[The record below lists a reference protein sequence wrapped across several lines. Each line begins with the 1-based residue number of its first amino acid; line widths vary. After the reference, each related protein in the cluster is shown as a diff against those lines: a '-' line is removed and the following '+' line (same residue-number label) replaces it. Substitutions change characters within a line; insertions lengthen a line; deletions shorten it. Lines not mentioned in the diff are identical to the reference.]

1 MCGQTDN
8 GNIRRLRYPYAL
20 LDSIRGM
27 MLGLMLGDVRDSGSA
42 QLKSGAVTQLM
53 CFTADALIRQ
63 EIANA
68 VVGRRED
75 PNRQLRH
82 SLLRWGE
89 LHGQSSPNQRP
100 PLDGWLAR
108 VSLLAEHREPSRA
121 TELALPGL
129 GEGISLAYDNNAD
142 ADGMLRSLPLA
153 TLALSVPTSDLAAW
167 FSGSTGLTQGHPE
180 AWTASSLLGV
190 MAGVMLARTYEQG
203 SADLD
208 PLPALRQQLNFH
220 PDDPLCDRVIGL
232 LAEHAVFCPGRLA
245 SLSDDASA
253 GSVLLGGLY
262 LWRTCRDAT
271 PSEIRPLAAS
281 AAAPHQ
287 VAALAGAI
295 LGLEQGSEWLDFDE
309 VSRHELAWVVDRLA
323 QDLTTAVVTA
333 PWGEFP
339 DADCIDDSWM
349 VRYPPHA

>member
-1 MCGQTDN
+1 MGKQTEN
-8 GNIRRLRYPYAL
+8 EHRLRFPYAL
-20 LDSIRGM
+20 LDSVRGM
-27 MLGLMLGDVRDSGSA
+27 MLGLMLGDVRDSA
-42 QLKSGAVTQLM
+42 ATQLKSGTVTQLM

-68 VVGRRED
+68 VVGQRED

-82 SLLRWGE
+82 GLLRWGE
-89 LHGQSSPNQRP
+89 LHGQASQGHRP
-100 PLDGWLAR
+100 PLDGWLSQ
-108 VSLLAEHREPSRA
+108 VSLLAEARDPSRA

-129 GEGISLAYDNNAD
+129 GAGQELAYDNNAD
-142 ADGMLRSLPLA
+142 ADGMLRSLPIA
-153 TLALSVPTSDLAAW
+153 ALALSVPTCDLAAW
-167 FSGSTGLTQGHPE
+167 CGGSAGLTQGHPE

-190 MAGVMLARTYEQG
+190 MAGVMLARTYEHG
-203 SADLD
+203 AADLD
-208 PLPALRQQLNFH
+208 PLPALRQQLRFH
-220 PDDPLCDRVIGL
+220 PEDPLCDRMIAL
-232 LAEHAVFCPGRLA
+232 LADHPHFCPVRLA
-245 SLSDDASA
+245 ELAYDDSA
-253 GSVLLGGLY
+253 GAVLLGGLY

-271 PSEIRPLAAS
+271 PSEIRPLAAT

-309 VSRHELAWVVDRLA
+309 ISRHELAWVVDRLA

-339 DADCIDDSWM
+339 DASCTDDSWM